1 MKTYDIINAIKAQ
14 KARSAWAR
22 GVKQIAADML
32 DGIDKSEISS
42 AKDALNGADSP
53 EQWVYGGCGLI
64 YDEDIAELLC
74 TPSELRRTKGGQRQ
88 PNSCESWLDVYARA
102 AFQAYKLIKVVLR
115 GAASGS

>member
-1 MKTYDIINAIKAQ
+1 MKKTDITTAIKAQ

-22 GVKQIAADML
+22 GVQKTAVDML
-32 DGIDKSEISS
+32 DGIDKTSLAS
-42 AKDALNGADSP
+42 AKDALNGANSP
-53 EQWVYGGCGLI
+53 EQWAYGACGLI

-102 AFQAYKLIKVVLR
+102 AFQAYQLIKVVLR
-115 GAASGS
+115 GTEK